1 MSTFSS
7 APSAPTPAPPPPA
20 TSAPTPAPPP
30 PATSAPTPAP
40 PPPAP
45 QSAPAPPAWSV
56 PLAAMAPTR
65 PTNRFV
71 AWFRR
76 PRSTGEGMAMG
87 AVALIIGV
95 IGLSLAWRAFW
106 WLQVFFAYFATVG
119 TLGN

>member
-20 TSAPTPAPPP
+20 ASAPTPP
-30 PATSAPTPAP
+30 P

-45 QSAPAPPAWSV
+45 APPALSV
-56 PLAAMAPTR
+56 PLSVMAPQR

-71 AWFRR
+71 AWLRR

-87 AVALIIGV
+87 AVALIVGV
-95 IGLSLAWRAFW
+95 IGLSIAWRAFW
-106 WLQVFFAYFATVG
+106 WLQVFFAYFATVS

>member
-20 TSAPTPAPPP
+20 TSAPTPPPP
-30 PATSAPTPAP
+30 PPLP
-40 PPPAP
+40 PRP
-45 QSAPAPPAWSV
+45 APAPPALSV
-56 PLAAMAPTR
+56 PPSVMAPPR

-71 AWFRR
+71 AWLRR

-87 AVALIIGV
+87 AVALIVGV

>member
-7 APSAPTPAPPPPA
+7 APSAPTPAPPPPPSA
-20 TSAPTPAPPP
+20 TNAPTPPPP
-30 PATSAPTPAP
+30 PP
-40 PPPAP
+40 PRP
-45 QSAPAPPAWSV
+45 APAPPTWSV
-56 PLAAMAPTR
+56 PLSVMAPPR

-71 AWFRR
+71 AWLRKQ
-76 PRSTGEGMAMG
+76 RSTGEGMAMG
-87 AVALIIGV
+87 AVALIVGV

>member
-1 MSTFSS
+1 MTTFSS

-30 PATSAPTPAP
+30 PPQPPRPTT
-40 PPPAP
+40 
-45 QSAPAPPAWSV
+45 APPALSV
-56 PLAAMAPTR
+56 PLSVMAPPR

-71 AWFRR
+71 AWLRR

-87 AVALIIGV
+87 AVALIVGV

>member
-20 TSAPTPAPPP
+20 ASAPTAPPP
-30 PATSAPTPAP
+30 PPPLPPRPAPTP
-40 PPPAP
+40 PAL
-45 QSAPAPPAWSV
+45 SV
-56 PLAAMAPTR
+56 PLSVIAPPR

-71 AWFRR
+71 AWLRK

-87 AVALIIGV
+87 AVALIVGV

>member
-20 TSAPTPAPPP
+20 ASAPTPAPP
-30 PATSAPTPAP
+30 TL
-40 PPPAP
+40 
-45 QSAPAPPAWSV
+45 SV
-56 PLAAMAPTR
+56 PLSVMAPPR

-71 AWFRR
+71 AWLRR

-87 AVALIIGV
+87 AAALMVGV

>member
-7 APSAPTPAPPPPA
+7 APSAPTPAPPPPTA
-20 TSAPTPAPPP
+20 SAPTAPPP
-30 PATSAPTPAP
+30 PPQP
-40 PPPAP
+40 PRP
-45 QSAPAPPAWSV
+45 APAPTALSV
-56 PLAAMAPTR
+56 PLSVMAPPR

-71 AWFRR
+71 AWLRK

-87 AVALIIGV
+87 AVALIVGV

>member
-7 APSAPTPAPPPPA
+7 APSAPTPAPPPPTA
-20 TSAPTPAPPP
+20 GAPTAPPP
-30 PATSAPTPAP
+30 PPQP
-40 PPPAP
+40 PRP
-45 QSAPAPPAWSV
+45 APAPPALSV
-56 PLAAMAPTR
+56 PLSVMAPPR

-71 AWFRR
+71 AWLRR

-87 AVALIIGV
+87 AVTLIVGV
-95 IGLSLAWRAFW
+95 AGLSLAWRAFW

>member
-20 TSAPTPAPPP
+20 TNTPAPPP
-30 PATSAPTPAP
+30 PPRP
-40 PPPAP
+40 
-45 QSAPAPPAWSV
+45 APAPPALSV
-56 PLAAMAPTR
+56 PLSVMAPPR
-65 PTNRFV
+65 PANRFM
-71 AWFRR
+71 AWLRR

-87 AVALIIGV
+87 AVALIVGV
-95 IGLSLAWRAFW
+95 IGLSLVWRAFW

>member
-20 TSAPTPAPPP
+20 ASAPTPP
-30 PATSAPTPAP
+30 P

-45 QSAPAPPAWSV
+45 APTALSV
-56 PLAAMAPTR
+56 PLSVMAPPR

-71 AWFRR
+71 AWLRR

-87 AVALIIGV
+87 AAALIVGV

>member
-20 TSAPTPAPPP
+20 TNTPAPPP
-30 PATSAPTPAP
+30 PATNAPAP
-40 PPPAP
+40 PPPP
-45 QSAPAPPAWSV
+45 RPAPALPALSV
-56 PLAAMAPTR
+56 PLSVMAPPR

-71 AWFRR
+71 TWLRK

-87 AVALIIGV
+87 AVALIVGV

-119 TLGN
+119 TIGN

>member
-1 MSTFSS
+1 MSAFSS
-7 APSAPTPAPPPPA
+7 APSAPTPAPPPP
-20 TSAPTPAPPP
+20 PPP
-30 PATSAPTPAP
+30 QP
-40 PPPAP
+40 
-45 QSAPAPPAWSV
+45 APAPPATNTPTPPPLAPAPPTLSV
-56 PLAAMAPTR
+56 PLRMMTPPR

-71 AWFRR
+71 AWLRK

-87 AVALIIGV
+87 AIALIVGV

>member
-7 APSAPTPAPPPPA
+7 APSAPTPAPPPPTA
-20 TSAPTPAPPP
+20 SAPT
-30 PATSAPTPAP
+30 AP

-45 QSAPAPPAWSV
+45 APPTLSV
-56 PLAAMAPTR
+56 PLSVMAPPR

-71 AWFRR
+71 AWLRR

-87 AVALIIGV
+87 AVALIVGV